1 MKLAKFCISSTRRIS
16 TKLLAISESS
26 TKINI
31 RLHLTLT
38 VILFT
43 SAVICKQRLLLENET
58 VPYLENCKC
67 YDVNQGQ
74 FRKLVQ
80 SPTNV
85 ITYDYHKTIRTFFT
99 GRSIFNF
106 F

>member
-43 SAVICKQRLLLENET
+43 SAVICKQRLLHGNEISQ
-58 VPYLENCKC
+58 YL
-67 YDVNQGQ
+67 
-74 FRKLVQ
+74 
-80 SPTNV
+80 V
-85 ITYDYHKTIRTFFT
+85 ITANAITLAKTILE
-99 GRSIFNF
+99 SPYKVLQDS
-106 F
+106 